1 MKGASGIP
9 SHNMKKIRVPK
20 KDNVVAVLGHKG
32 TFQVLVLIHET
43 GLLTCARWK
52 ETFAY
57 RGVGGG
63 SLDITL
69 VSATAQKTFEQVARL
84 PRWGFN
90 RP

>member
-1 MKGASGIP
+1 MMSQAFSGTKA
-9 SHNMKKIRVPK
+9 HFKC
-20 KDNVVAVLGHKG
+20 
-32 TFQVLVLIHET
+32 LVLIHET
-43 GLLTCARWK
+43 ALLTCARWK